1 MKIAVFGATGRVG
14 NRVVN
19 QAAEEKIEVNAL
31 VRDRTKAQEMI
42 PSAHLIEGDVLNPE
56 DVEATIHGCD
66 IVFSGLGTD
75 KTTTL
80 SQAMPVIIRTM
91 DKYDVERIITIGTA
105 GILNS
110 RIEEKSYRFQTS
122 ESKRRQ
128 TFAAEEHLFAFKA
141 LSQSGLSWTI
151 LCPTYLPDGEAAGSI
166 RHEVNYLPADGKKI
180 TVGDTAQ
187 FAFDEIKKARFP
199 QVRVGLSE

>member
-14 NRVVN
+14 SRVVN
-19 QAAEEKIEVNAL
+19 KATEENIEVNAL
-31 VRDRTKAQEMI
+31 VRDRARAQEMI
-42 PSAHLIEGDVLNPE
+42 PNAHLIEGNAKNPE
-56 DVEATIHGCD
+56 DVEATIQGCD

-80 SQAMPVIIRTM
+80 SQAVRAMIQSM
-91 DKYDVERIITIGTA
+91 NKYKVDRIITIGTA

-110 RIEEKSYRFQTS
+110 RVEEGSYRFQTS

-128 TFAAEEHLFAFKA
+128 TFAAEEHLFVFGA
-141 LSQSGLSWTI
+141 LTGSNLSWTI
-151 LCPTYLPDGEAAGSI
+151 LCPTYLPDGEAAGRI
-166 RHEVNYLPADGKKI
+166 RHEVNYLPVDGKKI

-187 FAFDEIKKARFP
+187 FAFEEIKESRFP
-199 QVRVGLSE
+199 RSRVGLSE